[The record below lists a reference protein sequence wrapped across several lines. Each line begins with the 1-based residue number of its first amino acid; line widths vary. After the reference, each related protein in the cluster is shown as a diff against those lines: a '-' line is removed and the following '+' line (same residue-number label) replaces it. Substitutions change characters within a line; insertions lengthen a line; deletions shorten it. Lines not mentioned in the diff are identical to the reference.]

1 MISSRA
7 DTNRNIYLDLQDRS
21 RQDRRA
27 GGTCSRA
34 LDENTQQLNL
44 MIAAVVAMIVLV
56 VVLLYIFD
64 HMKRKKMKNQSM
76 DKLLA
81 PLREWSENNTKK
93 INELKD
99 NRRRF
104 RMN

>member
-1 MISSRA
+1 MI
-7 DTNRNIYLDLQDRS
+7 
-21 RQDRRA
+21 
-27 GGTCSRA
+27 
-34 LDENTQQLNL
+34 NTVHLPKGR
-44 MIAAVVAMIVLV
+44 M
-56 VVLLYIFD
+56 VLLYVFD

-99 NRRRF
+99 KIISAVLHP
-104 RMN
+104 